1 MSSIPRRVGL
11 TAALVTSLLAPVW
24 IGPASAAVLSC
35 GATVSVNT
43 VLDAD
48 VGPCP
53 NGGLVIGADNITL
66 NLNGRRVFGQPGAGD
81 GVGILLSGRTG
92 VTVENGTVANFDAGV
107 VIERGR
113 ANTVR
118 YVNAFDNITTGPGA
132 NARAGHGNGIAIV
145 SSKDN
150 LIFGNNTVNNG
161 PRAGIGL
168 YSAVDPTNSESTA
181 LISSGNT
188 VDSNT
193 VVGNISSTTANLVDT
208 DNIGIRIE
216 PRTSDNFILNNRVAD
231 NGLDGITLFAGASR
245 NVVRGNIV
253 DRNGHIRV
261 AVRRGNGIGLQS
273 LPSEGGANSNI
284 IEYNLVTRNADNGI
298 VARGPRGTQP
308 GARFNIIRFNTAIG
322 NVALPTLPS
331 IFGPAFDLLDTNPD
345 CDDNVWQDNRYGTA
359 FPPCAG
365 DRP

>member
-1 MSSIPRRVGL
+1 MSSVARRAGL
-11 TAALVTSLLAPVW
+11 TAVLITSLSTPVW
-24 IGPASAAVLSC
+24 VGTASAAVLAC
-35 GATVSVNT
+35 GATVSANT

-48 VGPCP
+48 VGPCS
-53 NGGLVIGADNITL
+53 NNGLVVTADNVTL
-66 NLNGRRVFGQPGAGD
+66 DLNGHRVFGRAGSGD
-81 GVGILLSGRTG
+81 GVGILLVGRTG
-92 VTVENGTVANFDAGV
+92 VTVQNGSVRDFDGGV
-107 VIERGR
+107 VIDQGR

-118 YVNAFDNITTGPGA
+118 HVDAFDNITTGVGA
-132 NARAGHGNGIAIV
+132 NFRAGHGNGIGIV

-168 YSAVDPTNSESTA
+168 YSARDPFDALGTR
-181 LISSGNT
+181 LISSGNR
-188 VDSNT
+188 VDSNS

-216 PRTSDNFILNNRVAD
+216 PLTSRNFFLNNRVVG
-231 NGLDGITLFAGASR
+231 NGLDGITLFAGASE
-245 NVVRGNIV
+245 NVVRGNVV

-273 LPSEGGANSNI
+273 LPSAGGANRNL

-308 GARFNIIRFNTAIG
+308 GARFNTIRFNTAIG

-331 IFGPAFDLLDTNPD
+331 IFGPAYDLLDTNPD
-345 CDDNVWQDNRYGTA
+345 CDDNVWRSNRYRTA

-365 DRP
+365 A

>member
-1 MSSIPRRVGL
+1 MSTRSRRFGL

-24 IGPASAAVLSC
+24 VGTASATVLPC
-35 GATVSVNT
+35 GATVNVNT

-48 VGPCP
+48 VGPCSS
-53 NGGLVIGADNITL
+53 GGLVIGADNITL
-66 NLNGRRVFGQPGAGD
+66 NLNGHRVFGQPGIGD
-81 GVGILLSGRTG
+81 GVGVLLVGRTG
-92 VTVENGTVANFDAGV
+92 VTVQNGTVTNFDGGV
-107 VIERGR
+107 VIDRGR

-118 YVNAFDNITTGPGA
+118 YVNALDNITNGIGA
-132 NARAGHGNGIAIV
+132 NARAGNGNGIAMV
-145 SSKDN
+145 QSKDN
-150 LIFGNNTVNNG
+150 LIFGNNAANNG

-168 YSAVDPTNSESTA
+168 YSARDPLDPQGTA
-181 LISSGNT
+181 FISSGNT

-193 VVGNISSTTANLVDT
+193 VVGNIASAGASLVDT
-208 DNIGIRIE
+208 DNIGIRLE
-216 PRTSDNFILNNRVAD
+216 PLTSDNFILNNRVAD

-245 NVVRGNIV
+245 NVLRGNIV
-253 DRNGHIRV
+253 DHNGFIRV
-261 AVRRGNGIGLQS
+261 TTRRGNGIGMQS
-273 LPSEGGANSNI
+273 LPSEGGANSNV

-331 IFGPAFDLLDTNPD
+331 IFGPAFDLLDTNPG
-345 CDDNVWQDNRYGTA
+345 CDDNVWQNNRYGAA

-365 DRP
+365 G